1 MTKKTKKTKPTIDWR
16 VIIVGI
22 LALTVIECVAM
33 ANGFNGTVRS
43 IIIAIIAIAIGI
55 NIPNPLNKS

>member
-1 MTKKTKKTKPTIDWR
+1 MKDKIDWR
-16 VIIVGI
+16 IVIAGI

-43 IIIAIIAIAIGI
+43 IIIAIIAIAIGVT
-55 NIPNPLNKS
+55 IPNPVKK